1 VFNPA
6 VGTIEGT
13 VERQLITG
21 GAGSVINGGNHDDG
35 CYRTHWRLWVIVGD
49 VLRSS
54 SVLRLGDAD
63 CGRGGR
69 DVESGTL
76 AAGRTEG

>member
-21 GAGSVINGGNHDDG
+21 GAGSVINGGNDDDG
-35 CYRTHWRLWVIVGD
+35 CYRTHWRVAGNRRG
-49 VLRSS
+49 RSPVKFS
-54 SVLRLGDAD
+54 ASPR
-63 CGRGGR
+63 GRGLWAWR
-69 DVESGTL
+69 P
-76 AAGRTEG
+76 RR